1 MSLPSLPSF
10 TSLASATAWFDRLAE
25 SRHAMALL
33 FLASMMETLI
43 IPIPIELILIPWM
56 ISQPHAKWRLATVAL
71 AGNLTAALV
80 GYGLGGLAMAQW
92 GDTLISLFGGQQA
105 YSDFESRF
113 DANGFQA
120 ILAVGIVPVPFQI
133 VMLVAGASHYS
144 LPLFLL
150 AALIARGIRYFGL
163 ALLVALFGER
173 ATRLWQRH
181 AKPIG
186 VVALLAFVGWAY
198 FQFVA

>member
-1 MSLPSLPSF
+1 MSLPPF
-10 TSLASATAWFDRLAE
+10 TSLTSATAWLNRLAE

-33 FLASMMETLI
+33 FLASMLETLI

-56 ISQPHAKWRLATVAL
+56 ISQPGAKWRLAAVAL
-71 AGNLTAALV
+71 AGNLTAALI
-80 GYGLGGLAMAQW
+80 GYGVGGLAMAQW
-92 GDTLISLFGGQQA
+92 GDTLVSLFGGQQA

-120 ILAVGIVPVPFQI
+120 ILAVGITPVPFQI
-133 VMLVAGASHYS
+133 AMLVAGASHYP

-150 AALIARGIRYFGL
+150 AALTARGIRYFGL
-163 ALLVALFGER
+163 ALLVAIVGER

-181 AKPIG
+181 SKPIG
-186 VVALLAFVGWAY
+186 LVGLAIFALWAY
-198 FQFVA
+198 VQVTA

>member
-1 MSLPSLPSF
+1 MPLPSF
-10 TSLASATAWFDRLAE
+10 TSLASASAWLDRLAD
-25 SRHAMALL
+25 SRHAMVLL
-33 FLASMMETLI
+33 FFASIMETLI
-43 IPIPIELILIPWM
+43 VPIPIELILIPWM
-56 ISQPHAKWRLATVAL
+56 ISRPNAKWRLAAVAL
-71 AGNLTAALV
+71 AGNLTAALI

-105 YSDFESRF
+105 YSDFESQF

-133 VMLVAGASHYS
+133 AMLVAGASHYP

-163 ALLVALFGER
+163 ALLVALVGDS
-173 ATRLWQRH
+173 ATRIWQRH
-181 AKPIG
+181 SRPVG
-186 VVALLAFVGWAY
+186 VAALLAFAGWAY
-198 FQFVA
+198 FQFMA